1 MSRIIITGGQK
12 LKGEIPVEGSKNAV
26 LPILAAT
33 VLNGGINVIRNC
45 PRLRDVEIMLEI
57 LEKVGCKVNMEE
69 NTVIV
74 DSSVVN
80 NFEIPEELATEMRSS
95 VIFIGPMLARCGKV
109 TICYPGGCV
118 ILWAHFSVY

>member
-1 MSRIIITGGQK
+1 MSKIIVTGGQK
-12 LKGEIPVEGSKNAV
+12 LKGEIPIEGSKNAV

-33 VLNGGINVIRNC
+33 VLNGGINVIKNC
-45 PRLRDVEIMLEI
+45 PKLRDVEIMLEI
-57 LEKVGCKVNMEE
+57 LQKVGCKVKIEE

-74 DSSVVN
+74 DSSVVDVW
-80 NFEIPEELATEMRSS
+80 EIPEDLATEMRSS

-118 ILWAHFSVY
+118 VVL